1 MDVQRLEFEI
11 EHEADSGLMAPKTLV
26 DDGGWL
32 CGTSL
37 GAAAIA
43 RNLRKLYYPWS
54 KPHGQED
61 HSITDTT

>member
-1 MDVQRLEFEI
+1 MDVQRLEWKLSMKRI
-11 EHEADSGLMAPKTLV
+11 RVLWLQITLV

-43 RNLRKLYYPWS
+43 RNLRKLLSLEQAAW
-54 KPHGQED
+54 
-61 HSITDTT
+61 T